1 MKLKEI
7 ARAVGC
13 ELHGDG
19 EVEVVGVASIE
30 EAPPGT
36 LTFVVERRH
45 EPLLATTRAA
55 AVVLAPDA
63 PEVTIPSLRAP
74 HPYLAFAAVVELF
87 HPSVRPSPHVDST
100 AVIAPTAT
108 LGPNGSVGA

>member
-7 ARAVGC
+7 ARTVGC
-13 ELHGDG
+13 ELRGDG

-30 EAPPGT
+30 DAPPGT
-36 LTFVVERRH
+36 LTFIVERRH

-55 AVVLAPDA
+55 AVVLASDA

-74 HPYLAFAAVVELF
+74 HPHLAFAAAVELF
-87 HPSVRPSPHVDST
+87 HPPARPSPHIDAT
-100 AVIAPTAT
+100 AVIA
-108 LGPNGSVGA
+108 